1 MEEKLKTLV
10 ELLDQLQDRTG
21 FLPGEASEENDEV
34 LDQVLELADE
44 LLITDK
50 GQPNYS
56 VFPILNKYGYRVFAG
71 ERDGFGWLTG
81 CIQKGNGPVVVFG

>member
-1 MEEKLKTLV
+1 MEEKLKTLI

-21 FLPGEASEENDEV
+21 ILPSEDEDADEV
-34 LDQVLELADE
+34 LDQVLDLADE

-56 VFPILNKYGYRVFAG
+56 VFPILNRYGYRVFAG

-81 CIQKGNGPVVVFG
+81 CIQKGNGPTIVFG